1 MLFATSLAGT
11 WSFAL
16 DPDHRGLKEAWF
28 GRELDDTIALPGSV
42 DEARKAPANPD
53 GTMAHLSRRH
63 PYVGRAWY
71 GRSFEVAAEAAGLY
85 HQLVLERPHGEVTV
99 WLGGIKIGRDRSLST
114 EHRFLLGKLAAGPHR
129 LVLMIDNERVEA
141 VGEAITHAGMEN
153 VAHSNTDHTQTN
165 WNGVVGSLRIEAS
178 VGAISRVAIHAPT
191 RRARIDIELDG
202 FDTDIHYPTFWT
214 RDAGDRLVL
223 RFRLAS
229 VAEPLVIERPV
240 TIRSGFTPVSIDVD
254 LPEAT
259 GLWDE
264 FSPVVHRLDVEW
276 SRGGVPVDR
285 NETSFGI
292 RSFTRDGRRLR
303 LNGRAVFLRGTLDC
317 CIFPLTGY
325 PPCDVDGWRKVYST
339 VQAYGLNHVRF
350 HSYCPPEAAF
360 VAADEM
366 GVLLHVETPVWA
378 VLGSDPNLDRF
389 IHEESERIVRAYG
402 NHPSFVMMAVGNEP
416 HGPGLHAFLSRWVA
430 HWTEADPR
438 RLYTGCS
445 GWPTIAEADYAS
457 KPEPR
462 SQRWGEGL
470 AGRLN
475 AQALETMTDW
485 SAYRDA
491 VDMPLVTHEMGQWCV
506 FPNLDEIEKYRGVV
520 EARNFARVRDDL
532 AAKGMLDLARDF
544 LVASGSLQ
552 TKLYKEDIESALR
565 TRDLAGIQ
573 LLGLQDFPG
582 QGTALVGV
590 VDAFWDQKPYVSPE
604 AFREFCAP
612 VVPLVRSE
620 RFVATRGE
628 PIRAAVE
635 VAQFGPADIEDA
647 VLRWSLADD
656 SGTVIDQGEIRARR
670 LTTGDLHR
678 IADLA
683 IETSAL
689 AQGRYE
695 LLLEL
700 AGTGYRNRWGYWIF
714 EKASGAVPLE
724 IVADLN
730 EAVLSRIE
738 AGETIVWSPDPKAI
752 RQDSI
757 LGFTTV
763 FWNTLWTR
771 RQPPHTLGLL
781 IDQDHPIFSAFPSGR
796 ASDWHWW
803 ELVHGRAALDLCGLG
818 LSPIV
823 RVIDDWNSNRDLA
836 LLAECRIGRGRLVI
850 SAIDLAS
857 DLDRRP
863 VASAMRHALAQHLV
877 RDREERQPA
886 ILDRKSVLDWSD
898 DLMTRGGLDLR
909 S

>member
-1 MLFATSLAGT
+1 MLFETSLAGT

-28 GRELDDTIALPGSV
+28 DRDLDDTIALPGSV
-42 DEARKAPANPD
+42 DEARKAPANPEA
-53 GTMAHLSRRH
+53 TMAHLSRRH

-71 GRSFEVAAEAAGLY
+71 GRSFEVATEGLY
-85 HQLVLERPHGEVTV
+85 HQLVLERPHGEVTA
-99 WLGGIKIGRDRSLST
+99 WLDGVKIGRDRSLST
-114 EHRFLLGKLAAGPHR
+114 EHRFLLGRLAAGPHR

-141 VGEAITHAGMEN
+141 VGEAITHAGFEN

-178 VGAISRVAIHAPT
+178 AGAIGRVAIHAPT
-191 RRARIDIELDG
+191 RRARIDIELDA
-202 FDTDIHYPTFWT
+202 FDADIHHPTFWSGE
-214 RDAGDRLVL
+214 AEDRLTL
-223 RFRLAS
+223 RFRLAGI
-229 VAEPLVIERPV
+229 AEPLVVEQPV
-240 TIRSGFTPVSIDVD
+240 TIRSGFTPISISVD
-254 LPEAT
+254 LPEDA

-264 FSPVVHRLDVEW
+264 FSPTVHRLDVEW
-276 SRGGVPVDR
+276 SRNGAPVDR
-285 NETSFGI
+285 REARFGI
-292 RSFTRDGRRLR
+292 RAFTRDGRRLR

-325 PPCDVDGWRKVYST
+325 PPCDVDGWRKVYSA
-339 VQAYGLNHVRF
+339 VKAYGLNHVRF

-360 VAADEM
+360 VAADEA

-520 EARNFARVRDDL
+520 EARNFIRVRDDL
-532 AAKGMLDLARDF
+532 AEKAMLGLARDF
-544 LVASGSLQ
+544 LMASGSLQ

-565 TRDLAGIQ
+565 TKDFAGIQ

-590 VDAFWDQKPYVSPE
+590 VDAFWDEKPYVSPA

-620 RFVATRGE
+620 RFVVTRGE
-628 PIRAAVE
+628 PILATVE
-635 VAQFGPADIEDA
+635 MAQFGPADIEGG
-647 VLRWSLADD
+647 VLRWSLDD
-656 SGTVIDQGEIRARR
+656 EHGKAAAQGEIRAPS
-670 LTTGDLHR
+670 LATGDLHR
-678 IADLA
+678 LGDLR
-683 IETSAL
+683 IETDAL

-700 AGTGYRNRWGYWIF
+700 AGTGYRNRWSYWVF
-714 EKASGAVPLE
+714 AAVGNAAPLD
-724 IVADLN
+724 IVPDLD
-730 EAVLSRIE
+730 EAILRRIE
-738 AGETIVWSPDPKAI
+738 TGETIVWSPDPKAI

-781 IDQDHPIFSAFPSGR
+781 IDRDHPIFSAFPSGR
-796 ASDWHWW
+796 TSDWHWW
-803 ELVHGRAALDLCGLG
+803 ELVHGRAALDLGGLG

-850 SAIDLAS
+850 SGIDLAS

-863 VASAMRHALAQHLV
+863 VASALRHALARHLASSPQ
-877 RDREERQPA
+877 ERQPA
-886 ILDRKSVLDWSD
+886 ALDRDTVLDWSAA
-898 DLMTRGGLDLR
+898 LMTR
-909 S
+909 